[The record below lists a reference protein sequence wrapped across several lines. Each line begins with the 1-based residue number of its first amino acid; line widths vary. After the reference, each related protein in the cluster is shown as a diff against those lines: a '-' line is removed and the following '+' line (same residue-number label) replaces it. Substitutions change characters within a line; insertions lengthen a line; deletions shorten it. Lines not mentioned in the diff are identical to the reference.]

1 MLGFN
6 VISETQCPDVTLKW
20 LEDETFFSICS
31 RQHALWG
38 NHALTATL
46 RLLFDSPSRVVTHD
60 FAHNLN
66 ALHPNIRSVW
76 GDSESIIHGHTI
88 VPLFLP
94 FQSQLHIQAV
104 MQVLKEGGL
113 GSIKYRLGLVT
124 GRFGAEHPLKACS
137 CCIDADIIRHGV
149 AYWHLAHQYPGVLIC
164 PVHKFWLQESVLN
177 RPWSGRF
184 QLALPAHAALTPQ
197 PTKDL
202 DPTSLGALDQLATS
216 ILDLASV
223 GSSKSFEPLLVRAVY
238 RNALSQLGFRGPAS
252 SRVTSSLA
260 RHTSLL
266 QPFHPLNSLPNTAQ
280 KASTFIEQ
288 LIRSPRGH
296 SHPLKH
302 LVMITWLFGSVS
314 AFIDAYD
321 CLAQEPE
328 QPEAPERL
336 YIDRH
341 TAKPPESMQAK
352 QLKPKTLK
360 PSIRAQILRM
370 LSRGTPKHSICS
382 QFSITISTVNKL
394 LRAEP
399 VIQKSWITATF
410 QKDLLKHRRSWSSL
424 LQQLPESSASVVRA
438 QSPNLYAWLYRN
450 DKAWLLQESA
460 RLPTGRSGN
469 HSKVDWHE
477 RDIEFER
484 SVENAV
490 RLMTSTHPDHA
501 CSKQALHVLVPALS
515 RCLQKSNQY
524 PRTRALL
531 HRLKQQRSLT

>member
-6 VISETQCPDVTLKW
+6 VSSETQCPDVTLKW

-31 RQHALWG
+31 RQHAVWG
-38 NHALTATL
+38 NHDASATF
-46 RLLFDSPSRVVTHD
+46 RRLFDSPGRSVTHD
-60 FAHNLN
+60 FARNLN
-66 ALHPNIRSVW
+66 ALRPNMRSVW
-76 GDSESIIHGHTI
+76 GEPNSIILGHTI
-88 VPLFLP
+88 LPVFLP
-94 FQSQLHIQAV
+94 FQSQPHIQAA
-104 MQVLKEGGL
+104 MQILKEGGL

-124 GRFGAEHPLKACS
+124 GRFGAEHALKACS
-137 CCIDADIIRHGV
+137 CCIDADISLHGV

-164 PVHKFWLQESVLN
+164 PVHKLWLQESVLN

-184 QLALPAHAALTPQ
+184 QLALPAHTALIPQ
-197 PTKDL
+197 PTKYL
-202 DPTSLGALDQLATS
+202 DPITLGALDQLATS

-223 GSSKSFEPLLVRAVY
+223 GNSKSFEPLLVRSVY
-238 RNALSQLGFRGPAS
+238 RHALSQLGYRGSTSHQA
-252 SRVTSSLA
+252 TSSLA
-260 RHTSLL
+260 QHTSVL
-266 QPFHPLNSLPNTAQ
+266 QPLYPLNSLPNTAQ

-302 LVMITWLFGSVS
+302 LVMITWLFGGMT

-321 CLAQEPE
+321 RFAQEPE
-328 QPEAPERL
+328 QPDAPEPL
-336 YIDRH
+336 YTDRH
-341 TAKPPESMQAK
+341 TPKPPEPMQAK

-394 LRAEP
+394 LRTEP
-399 VIQKSWITATF
+399 AIQKSWIAATF
-410 QKDLLKHRRSWSSL
+410 KKDLLKHRRNWSSL
-424 LQQLPESSASVVRA
+424 LQLLPDSSASVVRA

-450 DKAWLLQESA
+450 DKSWLLQESA

-469 HSKVDWHE
+469 NSKVDWHQ
-477 RDIEFER
+477 RDIELER

-490 RLMTSTHPDHA
+490 RLVTSKRPNHA
-501 CSKQALHVLVPALS
+501 CSKQALHALVPALS